1 MRGCRFFEFQCRF
14 PPVLTRCG
22 EWRISD
28 EPRPL
33 LIGVGQTFSIYGE
46 IDLGDF
52 AVEAEDGTEVG
63 LHDVASKVVHDNDL
77 CVIFFRGAIFHVDI
91 DIGHSSW

>member
-1 MRGCRFFEFQCRF
+1 MRDCRFFEFQCRF
-14 PPVLTRCG
+14 PPVLTR
-22 EWRISD
+22 
-28 EPRPL
+28 
-33 LIGVGQTFSIYGE
+33 FSIYGE